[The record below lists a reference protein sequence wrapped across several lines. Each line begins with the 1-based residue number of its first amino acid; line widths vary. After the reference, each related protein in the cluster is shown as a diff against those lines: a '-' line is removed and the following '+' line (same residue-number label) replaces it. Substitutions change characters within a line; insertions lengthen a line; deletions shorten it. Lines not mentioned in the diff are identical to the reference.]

1 MNIFVTGATGVLGK
15 ATLPL
20 LKAHGHQIYALSRS
34 AGNTEATRQQGAEPV
49 VVDLFDA
56 AALTSV
62 MKEKKIEAIIHLAT
76 KIPPTARM
84 GKVASWEENSHIR
97 RDGTRA
103 LVDAALAAGV
113 QTMLYPSFYFVYPD
127 RGDQWIDADSTP
139 VQSHVIQQ
147 ATIDAE
153 AEIARFSGEQRRGI
167 VLRLGNL
174 YGPQAPSALEQYRMA
189 QKGFAALLGPQNA
202 YLSNIWV
209 ADAASAIQIALE
221 KAPAGIYDVVDDEPC
236 TRAEFA
242 SALAQSVGKRSLF
255 HVPASVM
262 RLLSGAAAE
271 MASRSQRVSNRRF
284 REVTGWQP
292 TVPNVRE
299 GWKRIAQTSLSAR

>member
-20 LKAHGHQIYALSRS
+20 LKACGHQIYALSRS
-34 AGNTEATRQQGAEPV
+34 SSNTETLRRLGMEPV
-49 VVDLFDA
+49 AVDLFDA
-56 AALTSV
+56 TALTGV
-62 MKEKKIEAIIHLAT
+62 LQERKIEAILHLAT

-84 GKVASWEENSHIR
+84 GKLASWQENTHLR
-97 RDGTRA
+97 REGTRA
-103 LVDAALAAGV
+103 LVDAALAADV
-113 QTMLYPSFYFVYPD
+113 QTFIYPSFYFVYPE

-153 AEIARFSGEQRRGI
+153 AEVARFSREQRRGI

-174 YGPQAPSALEQYRMA
+174 YGPEAPSALEQYRMA
-189 QKGFAALLGPQNA
+189 QKGFVALLGRQNA
-202 YLSNIWV
+202 YLSYIWV
-209 ADAASAIQIALE
+209 ADAASAIQLALE
-221 KAPAGIYDVVDDEPC
+221 KAPAGVYDVVDDEPC

-242 SALAQSVGKRSLF
+242 SALAQSVGKRKLF
-255 HVPASVM
+255 RVPASVM

-271 MASRSQRVSNRRF
+271 MADRSQRVSNRRF
-284 REVTGWQP
+284 RAVTGWQP
-292 TVPNVRE
+292 SVPNVRE
-299 GWKRIAQTSLSAR
+299 GWQRIAQSSSVAH

>member
-20 LKAHGHQIYALSRS
+20 LKASGHQIYALSRS
-34 AGNTEATRQQGAEPV
+34 DSNTEVMRQQGVEPV
-49 VVDLFDA
+49 MVDLFDA
-56 AALTSV
+56 AALARV
-62 MKEKKIEAIIHLAT
+62 LKEQKIEAIIHLAT
-76 KIPPTARM
+76 KIPPTLRM
-84 GKVASWEENSHIR
+84 GKVAAWEENTRIR
-97 RDGTRA
+97 REGTRA

-113 QTMLYPSFYFVYPD
+113 ETILYPSFYFVYPD

-153 AEIARFSGEQRRGI
+153 AEVARFSKEQRRGL

-174 YGPQAPSALEQYRMA
+174 YGPEAPSALEYYHMA

-202 YLSNIWV
+202 YLSYIWV

-221 KAPAGIYDVVDDEPC
+221 KAPAGVYDVVDDEPC

-242 SALAQSVGKRSLF
+242 HALAQSVGKRSLF
-255 HVPASVM
+255 HVPAGVM

-284 REVTGWQP
+284 RAVTGWQP
-292 TVPNVRE
+292 GVPNVRD
-299 GWKRIAQTSLSAR
+299 GWQRIAQGCLVAR